1 MFLESSGK
9 SIAMYKSIAHK
20 LTAHHI
26 VLLST
31 DYLIGVIFF
40 TYSIFRVS
48 RISLYTPSYL

>member
-1 MFLESSGK
+1 MFLESSGTYINRLHIK
-9 SIAMYKSIAHK
+9 NK

-31 DYLIGVIFF
+31 DYLIGVILFV
-40 TYSIFRVS
+40 YSIFRVS